1 MPAERL
7 SMRKIKEVLRL
18 KFGLGFANRQIAR
31 SCSINHST
39 VADYLYRAKAAGLG
53 QWPLPDSLDEAESGK
68 AVVSHGRRRGRS
80 SRGQR
85 RIGPPSM
92 KISTATSMSRCNWF
106 GRSTSSPIPMV
117 TSTAGSVGCIS
128 SGPSKLDLVL
138 RQEHRAGEKLFVDYA
153 GDTVPIVDS
162 KTGTIQKASIFV
174 AVLGASNYTYAEATV
189 EPGTG
194 FLDPCAR
201 AGSGVSGRR
210 TGPAGSRQLQ
220 NSGPPSLP
228 V

>member
-39 VADYLYRAKAAGLG
+39 VADYLYRAKAAGLD
-53 QWPLPDSLDEAESGK
+53 QWPLPDGLDEAGLEK
-68 AVVSHGRRRGRS
+68 RLFPTVAPRS
-80 SRGQR
+80 EQPRAAPNWPAIHEDLQAHKHVTLQLVWQEYKQSNPDGYQYSRFCWLYQQW
-85 RIGPPSM
+85 
-92 KISTATSMSRCNWF
+92 A
-106 GRSTSSPIPMV
+106 
-117 TSTAGSVGCIS
+117 
-128 SGPSKLDLVL
+128 SKLDLVL

-153 GDTVPIVDS
+153 GDTIPIVDS

-174 AVLGASNYTYAEATV
+174 AVLGASNYTYAEATWNQ
-189 EPGTG
+189 ELGSDRCACASPGVFG
-194 FLDPCAR
+194 WR
-201 AGSGVSGRR
+201 A
-210 TGPAGSRQLQ
+210 GPAGSRQLQ
-220 NSGPPSLP
+220 NSGLASLP